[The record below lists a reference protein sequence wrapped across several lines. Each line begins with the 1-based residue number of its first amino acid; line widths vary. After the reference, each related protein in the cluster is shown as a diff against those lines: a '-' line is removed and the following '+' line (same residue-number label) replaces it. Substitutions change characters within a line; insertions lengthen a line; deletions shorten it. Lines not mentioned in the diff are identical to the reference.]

1 MSLHRDALAAAL
13 AATLIGAGAAAA
25 RPVPPDASDVIDAY
39 LQARGGKAALEGLA
53 AIERSGS
60 ITAEIG
66 QGRLQS
72 GTYHTCIRYPDRI
85 AIEIDAGPWQLAQAL
100 RKDGA
105 VECERGFRNCRP
117 ASAET
122 AKELADTARNAN
134 KDLLDNETAWRKAT
148 VSAANGDTAWRLT
161 LLSPAVRWAEFDRA
175 TGHLRW
181 MGRGDRARRFGQWR
195 TIEGV
200 AIPFRLEDY
209 GVEGADRAWA
219 DTVQLSDVRI
229 THVPSTWC
237 TERFGTD

>member
-1 MSLHRDALAAAL
+1 MSRRKVLTFIAIAL
-13 AATLIGAGAAAA
+13 AATLSSTAGA
-25 RPVPPDASDVIDAY
+25 RPASPSASKIVDAY
-39 LQARGGKAALEGLA
+39 LQARGGKAALEDIA
-53 AIERSGS
+53 VIERSGW
-60 ITAEIG
+60 ITADIG

-100 RKDGA
+100 HKDGA
-105 VECERGFRNCRP
+105 VECERAFRNCRP

-134 KDLLDNETAWRKAT
+134 KDLLDNEAAWRAAK
-148 VSAANGDTAWRLT
+148 VSSAGSAAWRLT
-161 LLSPAVRWAEFDRA
+161 LNAPAARWAEFDQA

-181 MGRGDRARRFGQWR
+181 MGRGARRFGQWR

-200 AIPFRLEDY
+200 AIPFRIEDY

-219 DTVQLSDVRI
+219 DTVQLTEVRI
-229 THVPSTWC
+229 TQTPSSWC
-237 TERFGTD
+237 TERFGAD